1 MLVDCLLKFVLLSN
15 WVNYALVNSNFQL
28 DVSSYTLN
36 FNCTF
41 EISNKIP
48 ISKGKFSQIFNF
60 KFQLDQ
66 FFNVSHLSLKM
77 LKCPKLNFKDSLETW

>member
-48 ISKGKFSQIFNF
+48 ISKEKLTQIFNF
-60 KFQLDQ
+60 KFQSDQ

-77 LKCPKLNFKDSLETW
+77 LRCPQLNFKDSQETW